1 MRGPSFSV
9 SNLLEKVSVI
19 EIKAMFYRAGRIVDV
34 FLPRDKSNERVR
46 GFAFVMFVTG
56 KETDRAI
63 DMASGRSWGGRRIL
77 VNLARFLS
85 SSLER
90 KAKRGL
96 TEGAAKE
103 VNPGGSDGEASRNAW
118 LKKAEISSR

>member
-1 MRGPSFSV
+1 
-9 SNLLEKVSVI
+9 
-19 EIKAMFYRAGRIVDV
+19 MFYRAGRIVDV
-34 FLPRDKSNERVR
+34 FLARDKSNERVR

-63 DMASGRSWGGRRIL
+63 DMASGRSGGRRIL

-96 TEGAAKE
+96 TEEAAKE